1 MSLLRVKVEYPAV
14 WEGFQPYLSNL
25 PSEQDVHTLFSFRKD
40 LIPLLQDPEMV
51 RPWRAAVPYWN
62 CIGKSY
68 TENIRMICCHRLAV
82 ALQISTVAALLCSL
96 LANLVSHVC
105 H

>member
-25 PSEQDVHTLFSFRKD
+25 PGEEDVHTLFSFRKD

-51 RPWRAAVPYWN
+51 RPRRAVVSQCT
-62 CIGKSY
+62 CIGRRWTSEY
-68 TENIRMICCHRLAV
+68 ADDVLSQACCVYQHRYLSV
-82 ALQISTVAALLCSL
+82 LQTVCP
-96 LANLVSHVC
+96 
-105 H
+105 